1 MMFFFWSN
9 PISPIHGE
17 ILWRLP
23 AFFRLDVFHVSWN
36 RGRWPWGPWTWTPC
50 WTQSQSWRSASLVF
64 CNGCWGSLN
73 WGHIYRFS
81 SGICWWFW
89 LGMLF
94 RDVVIFG
101 GSRIWAL
108 YRFCWFMLVY
118 VRLSNCSSCIVIT
131 NEQKRWTKW
140 FGNRSVHKLGH
151 SLAAVNG
158 LGWMR
163 LDWRSKSSQ
172 KHLISGW
179 YTIWLWLTVRH
190 GKSLP

>member
-1 MMFFFWSN
+1 
-9 PISPIHGE
+9 
-17 ILWRLP
+17 
-23 AFFRLDVFHVSWN
+23 
-36 RGRWPWGPWTWTPC
+36 
-50 WTQSQSWRSASLVF
+50 
-64 CNGCWGSLN
+64 
-73 WGHIYRFS
+73 
-81 SGICWWFW
+81 
-89 LGMLF
+89 MLF